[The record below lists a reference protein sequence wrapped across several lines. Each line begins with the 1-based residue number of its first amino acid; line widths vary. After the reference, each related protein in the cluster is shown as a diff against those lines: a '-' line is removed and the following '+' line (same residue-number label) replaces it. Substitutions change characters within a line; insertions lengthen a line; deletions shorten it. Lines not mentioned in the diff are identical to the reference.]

1 MGIKGIRKKKW
12 FAVVTNMYVLVL
24 TAFLIWMLFFDTNS
38 LLIHLELKKDI
49 RNLEKQREFLQDEIS
64 KDKKIIEKLSDPEE
78 LEKFAREHYYL
89 KRKNEEIYLI
99 EYEDS
104 IKPKKDE

>member
-12 FAVVTNMYVLVL
+12 FAVVTNIYVLVL
-24 TAFLIWMLFFDTNS
+24 TVFLVWMVFFDTNS
-38 LLIHLELKKDI
+38 LLIHWELKKELK
-49 RNLEKQREFLQDEIS
+49 NLEKQREFLQEEIS
-64 KDKKIIEKLSDPEE
+64 RDKKIIEKLSDPEE

-89 KRKNEEIYLI
+89 KKKQEEIYLI
-99 EYEDS
+99 EYGDS